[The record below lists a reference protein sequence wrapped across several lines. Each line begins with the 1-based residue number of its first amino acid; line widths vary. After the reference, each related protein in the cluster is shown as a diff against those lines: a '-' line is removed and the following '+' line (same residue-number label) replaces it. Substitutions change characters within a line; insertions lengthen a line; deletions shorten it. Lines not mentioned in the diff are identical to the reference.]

1 MLSEWGGW
9 AIMKGLGTTVGVLVV
24 GVALAGP
31 VAFALHQ
38 RAQTPNFHI
47 VREGVLYRSAQM
59 SLSGL
64 QHTNHDLGIRT
75 VVNFRDGTQPADR
88 AEEEYCRR
96 AGIRFVRIPPM
107 SWDGV
112 RGTAE
117 VDAGVDRFLAVMRDR
132 RNFPVLVHCMAG
144 IHRTGAYCAIYRME
158 REGWSNE
165 RAIAEMK
172 AHGYANLDAELDIRE
187 YLTTYRPAGHVPP
200 VACGHGSPDHPR

>member
-1 MLSEWGGW
+1 
-9 AIMKGLGTTVGVLVV
+9 MKGLATAAGVLVV
-24 GVALAGP
+24 GAALAGP
-31 VAFALHQ
+31 VAVALHQ
-38 RAQTPNFHI
+38 RSGTPNFHV

-64 QHTNHDLGIRT
+64 KHAIHDLGIRT
-75 VVNFRDGTQPADR
+75 VINFRDGTQPADR

-117 VDAGVDRFLAVMRDR
+117 VDAGVDRFLAVMHDR
-132 RNFPVLVHCMAG
+132 KNHPVLVHCMAG

-158 REGWSNE
+158 CEGWSNE

-172 AHGYANLDAELDIRE
+172 AHGYANFDAELDIRG
-187 YLTTYRPAGHVPP
+187 YLTTYLSSAHPP
-200 VACGHGSPDHPR
+200 RVACTSGRADHP